1 MLVQRSLASFSG
13 GNNDKVLISLM
24 MLRVVRLFYPVSKM
38 LSRLIKKI
46 KQPVNDATITII
58 RRHIGHFIFL
68 RVATW

>member
-1 MLVQRSLASFSG
+1 MPVQRSLASFSG

-68 RVATW
+68 RVVTW